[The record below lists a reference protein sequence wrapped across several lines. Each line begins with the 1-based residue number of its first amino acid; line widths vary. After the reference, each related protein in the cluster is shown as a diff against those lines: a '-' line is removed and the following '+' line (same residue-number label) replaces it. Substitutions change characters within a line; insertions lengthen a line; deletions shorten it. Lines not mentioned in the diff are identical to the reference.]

1 MFVWGADSLEIKT
14 HLMDYFI
21 NPFFL
26 FLALLL
32 LIVLLLSSCA
42 RKTNDVCSSS
52 RTQY

>member
-32 LIVLLLSSCA
+32 LLLLLSSCA

>member
-14 HLMDYFI
+14 HLMDSFI

-26 FLALLL
+26 FLAPLLL
-32 LIVLLLSSCA
+32 LLLSSCA

>member
-32 LIVLLLSSCA
+32 LSSCA